1 MITTGP
7 SLIARAASRA
17 LAGRCPCSR
26 RFTRALETPLARH
39 APSSCDAT
47 TSHDATIALNS
58 HPGSFESISDPAA
71 PCAGYVALP

>member
-26 RFTRALETPLARH
+26 RFTRMFAEHRSSGAGSGDTPSAPRSLFVRCNHLARCNGCPKQ
-39 APSSCDAT
+39 PSR
-47 TSHDATIALNS
+47 L
-58 HPGSFESISDPAA
+58 F
-71 PCAGYVALP
+71 